1 MLTHMC
7 PLYSLWLC
15 VAGNYADTSISVVY
29 FHEHIHMDWC
39 GYACEYVGN
48 IWFIFLHFSTVCTA
62 HTARDQFVCSEISR
76 KSNYMDEF
84 SWSSPKNTSKWTVNW
99 IYLLC
104 QIKRS
109 SKIKINWKNNFI
121 KIGNNRKMSPS
132 QWLNGLSASDSQLLK
147 MQLKLS
153 SIRIQHHELQQEE
166 QQNASR
172 LDRMAQQMERMD
184 DDLKQLINDRMEDK
198 SKNKNK
204 K

>member
-1 MLTHMC
+1 
-7 PLYSLWLC
+7 
-15 VAGNYADTSISVVY
+15 
-29 FHEHIHMDWC
+29 
-39 GYACEYVGN
+39 
-48 IWFIFLHFSTVCTA
+48 
-62 HTARDQFVCSEISR
+62 
-76 KSNYMDEF
+76 
-84 SWSSPKNTSKWTVNW
+84 
-99 IYLLC
+99 
-104 QIKRS
+104 
-109 SKIKINWKNNFI
+109 
-121 KIGNNRKMSPS
+121 MSPS